1 MTLTIQ
7 LPSAPDSLIAQAAT
21 LFLAEVSAPEMVHHC
36 HRSFLFADLLGEKTG
51 RRADKE
57 ALYISALFHDLGLD
71 HATDGEESFEVRGG
85 KAAETFL
92 LARGAD
98 SRLASSVNTAI
109 ALHTD
114 LASADHDQPEVALLH
129 MGAMVDVVGMR
140 IDDIPAKTL
149 KRILEEHPRSG
160 CKSHLKNLLN
170 AEALRH
176 PASNIA
182 TALRDLD
189 LNSLIDQAPF
199 DS

>member
-7 LPSAPDSLIAQAAT
+7 LPSAPDSLTAQAAT

-71 HATDGEESFEVRGG
+71 HATEGEESFEVRGG
-85 KAAETFL
+85 KAAEAFL

-98 SRLASSVNTAI
+98 TRLASSVNTAI
-109 ALHTD
+109 SLHTD

-149 KRILEEHPRSG
+149 ERILEEHPRSG
-160 CKSHLKNLLN
+160 CKAHLKTLLT

-189 LNSLIDQAPF
+189 LGSLIDQAPF
-199 DS
+199 VD

>member
-149 KRILEEHPRSG
+149 ERILEEHPRSG
-160 CKSHLKNLLN
+160 CKAHLKTLLT

-176 PASNIA
+176 PTSNIA

-189 LNSLIDQAPF
+189 LGSLIDQAPF
-199 DS
+199 VD

>member
-71 HATDGEESFEVRGG
+71 HATEGEESFEVRGG
-85 KAAETFL
+85 NAAEAFL
-92 LARGAD
+92 LSRGAD
-98 SRLASSVNTAI
+98 TRLASSVNTAI
-109 ALHTD
+109 SLHTD

-149 KRILEEHPRSG
+149 ERILEEHPRSG

-189 LNSLIDQAPF
+189 LGSLIDQAPF
-199 DS
+199 VD